1 MLFQQ
6 FLFAGTHM
14 RDDIASEA
22 YEDELDMGRSG
33 SYLNSSITSAWSE
46 HSLDPEDIRVR
57 CVSVYLSI
65 FIVLTWWYLLSSP
78 KILSHGSFL
87 LQTPDEMGHLSSI
100 NGCGVRSCDSLW
112 EKRTNV
118 SRDFCLSV
126 RAEEVSLPKDLGT
139 SSLFTWGMGI
149 MMTSCRSRV
158 FIVSDRR
165 QKYNKFKTW
174 AWRLFQT

>member
-1 MLFQQ
+1 
-6 FLFAGTHM
+6 M

-57 CVSVYLSI
+57 GVPVFELPPIPLLKDFTSELSGYPFKLLI
-65 FIVLTWWYLLSSP
+65 QGTNVLSN
-78 KILSHGSFL
+78 GSFL

-118 SRDFCLSV
+118 SRDFFLSV
-126 RAEEVSLPKDLGT
+126 RAEESLPINRLGHAPIANREWPT
-139 SSLFTWGMGI
+139 GVLQLKSPP
-149 MMTSCRSRV
+149 
-158 FIVSDRR
+158 
-165 QKYNKFKTW
+165 
-174 AWRLFQT
+174 

>member
-1 MLFQQ
+1 
-6 FLFAGTHM
+6 M

-57 CVSVYLSI
+57 LIFVYLFHLSLYNLVIPFSI
-65 FIVLTWWYLLSSP
+65 LP
-78 KILSHGSFL
+78 KILSHGSSL

-126 RAEEVSLPKDLGT
+126 RAEEVSLPKRFGHPYLPEG
-139 SSLFTWGMGI
+139 
-149 MMTSCRSRV
+149 
-158 FIVSDRR
+158 
-165 QKYNKFKTW
+165 
-174 AWRLFQT
+174 

>member
-1 MLFQQ
+1 
-6 FLFAGTHM
+6 M

-57 CVSVYLSI
+57 HI
-65 FIVLTWWYLLSSP
+65 YLLNPQFPLYYLVTHLISL
-78 KILSHGSFL
+78 KKLLSNGSFL
-87 LQTPDEMGHLSSI
+87 LQTPDEMGHLNSI

-118 SRDFCLSV
+118 SRDFFLSV
-126 RAEEVSLPKDLGT
+126 RAEEVSQSADLGKA
-139 SSLFTWGMGI
+139 SLPRG
-149 MMTSCRSRV
+149 V
-158 FIVSDRR
+158 V
-165 QKYNKFKTW
+165 
-174 AWRLFQT
+174 